1 MPQLLTLSR
10 AARLIGTTRGALQKR
25 IQDGELA
32 SQDGMVS
39 TEDLLHA
46 FPDLRLEEDAVFERV
61 TRIKEEAF
69 GRRVGERMLPDQ
81 RVLAERLFE
90 QSRELADVRA
100 HLQRYHGVVVD
111 MQARIQAARE
121 RSGGAPAPVLA
132 ELGAWLERELERVL
146 GQSTAPDSL
155 AVMDDMLRVMSAHVV
170 VQPSRR
176 EFFVE
181 GADTI
186 LEAALRAGLSVN
198 YGCSNGNC
206 GLCKARVV
214 SGQVRKVRHHD
225 YVLSE
230 AERLQGH
237 ALLCCHTAVSDL
249 VIEALVATAPTDIP
263 QQQITARVKSVTP
276 LGENVRLLHLQTPR
290 SARLRFFA
298 GQGVTLGLAGAEN
311 AELLIAS
318 CPCDDRNIQFHV
330 VRDRGNA
337 FAERVF
343 AGLPAGESITLWGPW
358 GDFVLREESPRP
370 LLFIAGEQG
379 FAPIKSLI
387 EHAMALDH
395 AETLRLYWH
404 CARPEGH
411 YLANQCRAWAEALD
425 NFHYAALSGA
435 EGAADALAR
444 RVLEDCG
451 RLADFDAYVA
461 GPGGFVQEV
470 REQLL
475 ADGLPPEQF
484 AGTAI

>member
-46 FPDLRLEEDAVFERV
+46 FPGLRLEEDAVFERV

-100 HLQRYHGVVVD
+100 HLQRYHSVVVD

-121 RSGGAPAPVLA
+121 RSGGAPATALA

-155 AVMDDMLRVMSAHVV
+155 AVMDDMLRLMSAHVV

-206 GLCKARVV
+206 GLCKARIV
-214 SGQVRKVRHHD
+214 SGRSGRC
-225 YVLSE
+225 
-230 AERLQGH
+230 ATTTT
-237 ALLCCHTAVSDL
+237 CC
-249 VIEALVATAPTDIP
+249 
-263 QQQITARVKSVTP
+263 
-276 LGENVRLLHLQTPR
+276 
-290 SARLRFFA
+290 
-298 GQGVTLGLAGAEN
+298 
-311 AELLIAS
+311 
-318 CPCDDRNIQFHV
+318 
-330 VRDRGNA
+330 
-337 FAERVF
+337 
-343 AGLPAGESITLWGPW
+343 
-358 GDFVLREESPRP
+358 PRP
-370 LLFIAGEQG
+370 SA
-379 FAPIKSLI
+379 
-387 EHAMALDH
+387 
-395 AETLRLYWH
+395 
-404 CARPEGH
+404 
-411 YLANQCRAWAEALD
+411 CRAMRCC
-425 NFHYAALSGA
+425 AAT
-435 EGAADALAR
+435 R
-444 RVLEDCG
+444 RC
-451 RLADFDAYVA
+451 
-461 GPGGFVQEV
+461 P
-470 REQLL
+470 
-475 ADGLPPEQF
+475 
-484 AGTAI
+484 TS

>member
-25 IQDGELA
+25 IQEGELA

-46 FPDLRLEEDAVFERV
+46 FPGLRFEEDAVFERV

-69 GRRVGERMLPDQ
+69 GRRVGERILPDQ

-100 HLQRYHGVVVD
+100 HLQRYHSLVVN

-121 RSGGAPAPVLA
+121 RGAPAPALA
-132 ELGAWLERELERVL
+132 ELDAWLERELERVL

-155 AVMDDMLRVMSAHVV
+155 AVMDDMLRLMSAHVV

-206 GLCKARVV
+206 GLCKARIV

-237 ALLCCHTAVSDL
+237 ALLCCHTAVTDL
-249 VIEALVATAPTDIP
+249 VIEALVATVPTDIP

-276 LGENVRLLHLQTPR
+276 LGEDVRLLHLQTPR

-298 GQGVTLGLAGAEN
+298 GQGVTVGVAGADN
-311 AELLIAS
+311 AELPIAS

-330 VRDRGNA
+330 MRDTGNA

-343 AGLPAGESITLWGPW
+343 AGLAAGESVTLWGPW
-358 GDFVLREESPRP
+358 GDFVLREESPRS
-370 LLFIAGEQG
+370 LLFIAGGQG

-404 CARPEGH
+404 TARPEGH
-411 YLANQCRAWAEALD
+411 YLANLCRSWAEALD

-435 EGAADALAR
+435 EGGADALAR

-461 GPGGFVQEV
+461 GSGGFVQEV